1 MVCSTRLSSVIS
13 GLSMKSVIGE
23 IIAIMPMGRTI
34 NCLLKT
40 TISTSINAIDIDPF
54 METENVLFLQV
65 LVCKM
70 IELFNKYLIYVKVY
84 FQNHSLFCRALRE
97 GCKICFNNCVA
108 ESSGAEVLATFCDN
122 ILKKG
127 RSKKFTDEE
136 IDDIFEKVCYA

>member
-1 MVCSTRLSSVIS
+1 
-13 GLSMKSVIGE
+13 
-23 IIAIMPMGRTI
+23 
-34 NCLLKT
+34 
-40 TISTSINAIDIDPF
+40 
-54 METENVLFLQV
+54 
-65 LVCKM
+65 M

-84 FQNHSLFCRALRE
+84 FQNHSLFCQALRE